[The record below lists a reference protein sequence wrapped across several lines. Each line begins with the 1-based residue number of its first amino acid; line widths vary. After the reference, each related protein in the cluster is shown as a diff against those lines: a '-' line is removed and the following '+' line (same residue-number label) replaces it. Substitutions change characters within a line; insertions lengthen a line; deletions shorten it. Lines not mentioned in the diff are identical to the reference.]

1 MPITRKRRAETIA
14 DNSPDRNVKRQS
26 NRAKKNSNVNYNL
39 DNYNEIL
46 EELEGSISQN
56 DEEKSNPD
64 RNVKR
69 QSARVKNNNVKY
81 NEAYSSRKNKEKSNF
96 DPKNTTEK
104 IRICSKCQKFGHFQ
118 DVCTSKETS
127 PFPFCCAFC
136 GGEKHDKSHCP
147 ARDETCSKCLK
158 SGHFGNVCLSA
169 GSGKKQ
175 LPDLRTHLKNNQG
188 ERQPGDLRE
197 RLSRQRNRENLDSE
211 DPIERSP
218 MARGRSPTPLY
229 YDNAV
234 IQAEIA
240 ETTIDKSSDH
250 NLKRQ
255 SNRVK
260 NNNNFLASSQKYCL
274 GDIFYDRCR
283 PSWAQTNSE
292 SQKVYIIP
300 RT

>member
-14 DNSPDRNVKRQS
+14 DNSPDRS
-26 NRAKKNSNVNYNL
+26 
-39 DNYNEIL
+39 
-46 EELEGSISQN
+46 
-56 DEEKSNPD
+56 
-64 RNVKR
+64 VKR
-69 QSARVKNNNVKY
+69 QSARVKKNNVKY
-81 NEAYSSRKNKEKSNF
+81 TDNEEYNESYSSRKNKEKTNF

-104 IRICSKCQKFGHFQ
+104 TRICSNCQKFGHFE
-118 DVCTSKETS
+118 DVCTN

-136 GGEKHDKSHCP
+136 GGEKHEKSHCP

-197 RLSRQRNRENLDSE
+197 RLNRQRNRENLDSE

-218 MARGRSPTPLY
+218 MARGRSPTSHH

-234 IQAEIA
+234 DQAEIA
-240 ETTIDKSSDH
+240 ETTIDKVSDR
-250 NLKRQ
+250 NLKRR

-260 NNNNFLASSQKYCL
+260 NNNNVLASSQKYCL
-274 GDIFYDRCR
+274 SDIFYDRCR
-283 PSWAQTNSE
+283 PSWAQTNSD

>member
-81 NEAYSSRKNKEKSNF
+81 TGRNYKAYTSQKNKEKSNF

-104 IRICSKCQKFGHFQ
+104 ITEE
-118 DVCTSKETS
+118 VLKEV
-127 PFPFCCAFC
+127 
-136 GGEKHDKSHCP
+136 
-147 ARDETCSKCLK
+147 L
-158 SGHFGNVCLSA
+158 
-169 GSGKKQ
+169 
-175 LPDLRTHLKNNQG
+175 
-188 ERQPGDLRE
+188 
-197 RLSRQRNRENLDSE
+197 
-211 DPIERSP
+211 
-218 MARGRSPTPLY
+218 
-229 YDNAV
+229 
-234 IQAEIA
+234 
-240 ETTIDKSSDH
+240 
-250 NLKRQ
+250 
-255 SNRVK
+255 NRVYMNRVE
-260 NNNNFLASSQKYCL
+260 NNNNVLASSQKYCL
-274 GDIFYDRCR
+274 SDIFYDRCR